1 MQNKINGI
9 VFIGV
14 NIVGLDVGLFLKM
27 EICGVVV
34 KLLVDIGV
42 ILIFIFMDLLFRVLD
57 NDKLVLK
64 DMK

>member
-1 MQNKINGI
+1 MQNKINEI

-34 KLLVDIGV
+34 KFLVDIGV
-42 ILIFIFMDLLFRVLD
+42 ILIFIFMDLLFKVLD